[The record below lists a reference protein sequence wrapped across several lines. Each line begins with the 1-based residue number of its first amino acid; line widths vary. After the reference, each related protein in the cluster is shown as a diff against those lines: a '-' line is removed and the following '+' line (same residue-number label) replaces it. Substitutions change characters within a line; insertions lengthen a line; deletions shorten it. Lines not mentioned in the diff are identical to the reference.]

1 MGIKGLTKLIAENA
15 PGAIREQTFESYSG
29 RWIALDASMS
39 IYQFLAVVRRNGVE
53 TLTNEAGEVTS
64 HLQGM
69 LNRTTRLLQA
79 EIMPAHVKRL
89 DAMKDLTTAMENGND
104 DEIKKFSKRTIKMT
118 KRHNEDC
125 KRLLRLMGVPVI
137 EISGSVPRQLKFHVY
152 AKAPCEA
159 EAQCAA
165 LCKAGKVYAVASEDM
180 DSLTFGAPRFV
191 RHLTDP
197 SSRRI
202 PVIEFQMSKTLEE
215 LKLTMEQ
222 FIDLCILSGCDYCDS
237 IRGIGGQTALKL
249 IRRHGCL
256 ENILQNINKERYRI
270 PKDWP
275 YPEVRQLFQEPTVSL
290 ETPELKLALP
300 DEEGLLNFLV
310 NENSFNKNRV
320 AKACTA
326 YIFAIERMKGVKN
339 LYYQEKSET
348 FFKPVLSA
356 SLPLKTKERKC
367 LVHLP
372 RARIKSG
379 FMTAVDVSVICSSK
393 MNSLPPVRALRL
405 PSSTPAHLGLGL

>member
-29 RWIALDASMS
+29 QWIAMDASMS
-39 IYQFLAVVRRNGVE
+39 IYQFLVAVGRNGVE

-79 EIMPAHVKRL
+79 EIMPAYIFDGQPPELKKRELVKRHVKRL
-89 DAMKDLTTAMENGND
+89 DAMKDLTTAMENGNE
-104 DEIKKFSKRTIKMT
+104 DEIEKFSKRTVKMT

-137 EISGSVPRQLKFHVY
+137 E
-152 AKAPCEA
+152 APCEA

-202 PVIEFQMSKTLEE
+202 PVIEFQMSKILEE

-270 PKDWP
+270 LKDWP

-290 ETPELKLALP
+290 ETPELKLTLP

-320 AKACTA
+320 AK
-326 YIFAIERMKGVKN
+326 AIERMKGVKN

-372 RARIKSG
+372 RALFKSG
-379 FMTAVDVSVICSSK
+379 FMTAVDVSVICSSQ
-393 MNSLPPVRALRL
+393 MNILPPVRALRL

>member
-1 MGIKGLTKLIAENA
+1 MGIKGLTKLLAENA

-29 RWIALDASMS
+29 RWITLDASMS
-39 IYQFLAVVRRNGVE
+39 IYQFLVVVGRNGVE

-79 EIMPAHVKRL
+79 EIMLVYIFDGQPPELKKKELVKRHLKRL
-89 DAMKDLTTAMENGND
+89 DAMKDLTTAMENG
-104 DEIKKFSKRTIKMT
+104 DEDGIKKFSKRTIKMT

-137 EISGSVPRQLKFHVY
+137 E
-152 AKAPCEA
+152 APCEA

-165 LCKAGKVYAVASEDM
+165 LCKARKVYAVASEDM

-191 RHLTDP
+191 RHLMDP

-202 PVIEFQMSKTLEE
+202 PVIEFQVSKILEE
-215 LKLTMEQ
+215 LELTMEQ

-256 ENILQNINKERYRI
+256 ENILQNINKERYHI

-275 YPEVRQLFQEPTVSL
+275 YQEVRQLFKEPTVSL
-290 ETPELKLALP
+290 ETPELKLTAP

-320 AKACTA
+320 AKA
-326 YIFAIERMKGVKN
+326 IERMKGVKS
-339 LYYQEKSET
+339 LHYQEKSET

-356 SLPLKTKERKC
+356 SSPLKTKERKC
-367 LVHLP
+367 WVHLP
-372 RARIKSG
+372 RALIKCG
-379 FMTAVDVSVICSSK
+379 FMTAVDASVICSSK
-393 MNSLPPVRALRL
+393 MNRLLPVRALRL
-405 PSSTPAHLGLGL
+405 PSSTPAHLGLRL

>member
-79 EIMPAHVKRL
+79 EIMPAYIFDGQPPELKKRELVKRHVKRL

-137 EISGSVPRQLKFHVY
+137 E
-152 AKAPCEA
+152 APCEA

-320 AKACTA
+320 AKA
-326 YIFAIERMKGVKN
+326 IERMKGVKN